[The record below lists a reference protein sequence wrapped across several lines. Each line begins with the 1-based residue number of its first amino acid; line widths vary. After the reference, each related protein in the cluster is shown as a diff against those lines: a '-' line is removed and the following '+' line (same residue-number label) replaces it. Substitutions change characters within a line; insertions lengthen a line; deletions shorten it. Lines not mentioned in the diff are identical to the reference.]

1 MLAAIANQAAK
12 NPGLEQ
18 SELLPSVILLA
29 AAITS
34 GRPARNRTPSTL
46 AISCPERR
54 CAARLLDV
62 QKTDSQSGKHAA
74 R

>member
-1 MLAAIANQAAK
+1 VTNVCLYHMLAAIANQAAK

-34 GRPARNRTPSTL
+34 GGQHE
-46 AISCPERR
+46 I
-54 CAARLLDV
+54 ARLPL
-62 QKTDSQSGKHAA
+62 SRSAA
-74 R
+74 QNVVARLAS